1 MAEKKYSG
9 LNALSHFLSKLK
21 LLIDKKVDKVEGK
34 DLFSGSYDD
43 LNNVPTLDGKQL
55 KGTLTKSDLGIADA
69 TELLDAQGDI
79 ANAEADILEIQ
90 ADVTTLKGDVSGNKT
105 DIDGL
110 KTSVSALEEAG
121 YQTADDVEQAITA
134 KGYQTS
140 SDVEKAITG
149 KGYQTASD
157 VETAITEKGYQTAS
171 DVEDILS
178 GKDYQTSTQVNAA
191 ITSKGYQT
199 ADEVSQSIADAIK
212 GISGVKYSVVEQLP
226 DTGEAGTIYLVS
238 KETEEEQNIYDE
250 YIWVTDKFEQ
260 IGTTAVDL
268 SQYVKNSDLVEIT
281 NEEIDS
287 LFE

>member
-43 LNNVPTLDGKQL
+43 LTNVPTLDGKQL

-79 ANAEADILEIQ
+79 ANAEADISEIQ
-90 ADVTTLKGDVSGNKT
+90 ADVTTLKSDVSGNKT
-105 DIDGL
+105 DIAGL
-110 KTSVSALEEAG
+110 KTSVSTLEEAG
-121 YQTADDVEQAITA
+121 YQTADEVEQAITA

-140 SDVEKAITG
+140 SDV
-149 KGYQTASD
+149 D
-157 VETAITEKGYQTAS
+157 TAITEKGYQTAS

-178 GKDYQTSTQVNAA
+178 GKDYQTSTQVNEA

-199 ADEVSQSIADAIK
+199 ANDVSQSIADAIK

-238 KETEEEQNIYDE
+238 KEMEEEQNVYDE

-281 NEEIDS
+281 NEEIDT